1 MGRKGHH
8 FTAIFI
14 GLICLSVLIDTIE
27 GMSKSKDSDTG
38 SGSDSRSG
46 SRGSGSKDETGN
58 SGSQP
63 SDESDQGSQSSDEDG
78 TKESGTRDG
87 GSTSSDEDGT
97 KESGTRDGGSTSS
110 DEDGTKESGT
120 RDGGSTSSD
129 EDGTKESGTRDGGS
143 TSSVEDETDKSG
155 SSERESQSTSS
166 KESVTMPSSETESQS
181 TTSKES
187 VTMPRSEPKDSED
200 DESSDSGQDSQRSDD
215 SSDSKMSDG
224 ESRST
229 GVRSEDSDSSEEVL
243 VVSTQSA
250 TVNLTTGLPSAT
262 DLTTFAEPCPAEN
275 VTISGID
282 LTFEMTEAG
291 TMANST
297 QFCPNGTSNFFL
309 PLATRIC
316 ASPWLD
322 PELTNCFNSSNL
334 EMELALLDQGNIT
347 SDNVADVGVILVLA
361 SNEPEAISPIGLEL
375 ILDTL
380 TRIVEVDSES
390 KRVTDSVI
398 GVIDNIIEVNSETL
412 EEVPDVQNIIDLL
425 EKQLSNVQKAP
436 GDYHENRDNVAAR
449 AIKVSRRSLKDGLTY
464 NDSFQGE
471 NRKDDDKTFSRTA
484 IFIPPSVLDRIPD
497 QDFRTEIPLTFFVF
511 RDTDVFMT
519 SEESDVIS
527 PVISAKVDI
536 ANVTIRDLPKVSPVV
551 IKFERG
557 SGKES
562 KDSNKD
568 AICVFWDNTNIATG
582 GQWSTEGCETRSE
595 GNIIVC
601 LCNHLTSFALLVR
614 GETELERFVEAY
626 HQVLSIITS
635 VGCYL
640 SVIGLTLC
648 LIMMVASK
656 RLRVKQETQVHMNLC
671 LSLIAFYLSFVLGV
685 DRRDNPQMC
694 KVISALIHWF
704 CLASLAW
711 MAVEAFIIYKLIYR
725 FERSNTKHLMLYA
738 IIFAWGMPAVAA
750 ILVFLLDKSHDFAME
765 PDFCFLHRG
774 IGFFLGFLAIVVLLT
789 VYNASVFMLACYRII
804 FREINETDKKGRRKE
819 TAERVYNAFFFW
831 ALLGLSWIFGIL
843 STLEHG
849 ISIIFQFLFCVCMA
863 LQGVFLFYILC
874 VQNPKVLKRM
884 KNMFLCKTGSFWFSA
899 SRSRSDLTPSGKSS
913 VEDTIPNKFPIK
925 Q

>member
-1 MGRKGHH
+1 
-8 FTAIFI
+8 
-14 GLICLSVLIDTIE
+14 
-27 GMSKSKDSDTG
+27 MSKSKDSDTG

-361 SNEPEAISPIGLEL
+361 SNEPEAISPFGLEL

-436 GDYHENRDNVAAR
+436 GDYHENRDNVAAI
-449 AIKVSRRSLKDGLTY
+449 AVKVSRRSLKDGLPY
-464 NDSFQGE
+464 NVSFQGE

-484 IFIPPSVLDRIPD
+484 ISIPPSVLYRIPD
-497 QDFRTEIPLTFFVF
+497 EDFKTEIPLTFFVF

-536 ANVTIRDLPKVSPVV
+536 ENVTIRDLPKVSPVV

-595 GNIIVC
+595 GNDIVC

-614 GETELERFVEAY
+614 GETESERFVEAY

-648 LIMMVASK
+648 LIMMVASNETK
-656 RLRVKQETQVHMNLC
+656 ALISADSSRLKLLFYEGQPAWREPISQYTNVQDRPETLGKTRDPGPHEPLP
-671 LSLIAFYLSFVLGV
+671 SLIAFYLSFVLGV

-738 IIFAWGMPAVAA
+738 IIFAWGKSTTNTGTYSTRAWHERMDGAA
-750 ILVFLLDKSHDFAME
+750 
-765 PDFCFLHRG
+765 
-774 IGFFLGFLAIVVLLT
+774 LT
-789 VYNASVFMLACYRII
+789 EECWV
-804 FREINETDKKGRRKE
+804 G
-819 TAERVYNAFFFW
+819 
-831 ALLGLSWIFGIL
+831 LGL
-843 STLEHG
+843 
-849 ISIIFQFLFCVCMA
+849 Q
-863 LQGVFLFYILC
+863 Q
-874 VQNPKVLKRM
+874 
-884 KNMFLCKTGSFWFSA
+884 
-899 SRSRSDLTPSGKSS
+899 RSGGWEGWVVGGWMNGCTNYS
-913 VEDTIPNKFPIK
+913 
-925 Q
+925 